1 MAKLL
6 GVAVAVLLLF
16 SWAEPTLAQEKGTAA
31 SRLRMARAMC
41 TTGPCNPS
49 FNFRGGSAQFKRLK
63 QPRPMTDREIGRLR
77 LDGVSSS
84 GPSLP
89 ASLDGV
95 VTARVNFD
103 ATDPDLD
110 CAAAGSDAT
119 QVIATSSLSCKQK
132 GATTVSCRGDLVLV
146 NGFLDDPDCTD
157 VQLFISDVVVEVY
170 EDGGV
175 GDDAQKIAQNGA
187 LVVGKTPDC
196 DSGGSG
202 CP

>member
-1 MAKLL
+1 MAKLF
-6 GVAVAVLLLF
+6 GVAVAFLMLVY
-16 SWAEPTLAQEKGTAA
+16 AADPAPAQTKGTGA
-31 SRLRMARAMC
+31 SRVRLARAMC

-49 FNFRGGSAQFKRLK
+49 FNFRGGSVLFRRLK
-63 QPRPMTDREIGRLR
+63 QPKPMANREIGRIR

-84 GPSLP
+84 GPPLP

-103 ATDPDLD
+103 ATDPDVD
-110 CAAAGSDAT
+110 CASVGGDTT

-132 GATTVSCRGDLVLV
+132 GATSVSCRGDMVLS
-146 NGFLDDPDCTD
+146 NGVLDDPDCTD
-157 VQLFISDVVVEVY
+157 VQLYVTEVVVEVY
-170 EDGGV
+170 EDGGA
-175 GDDAQKIAQNGA
+175 GTDTKKIAQNGA
-187 LVVGKTPDC
+187 LVTGKTPDC